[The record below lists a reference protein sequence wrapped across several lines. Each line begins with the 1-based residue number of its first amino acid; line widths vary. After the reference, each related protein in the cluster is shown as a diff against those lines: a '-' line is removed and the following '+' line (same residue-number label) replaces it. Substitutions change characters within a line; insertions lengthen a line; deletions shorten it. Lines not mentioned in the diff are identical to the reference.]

1 LGTLQENLNMTNRT
15 LADIALAKIYFE
27 LLVAFAKDQPGKTLT
42 YGDLAA
48 KAKAVHPADE
58 FITGAIAV
66 SMGRRL
72 DTLREFTKKQQVP
85 DLSALVVN
93 RGTGNNGKGF
103 SRSFDGEAV
112 RKEIA
117 QFDWGSVNVEF
128 KTFIDLEVLAY
139 EQRQV
144 AKRKPKKINES
155 EALTIW
161 WDYYKG
167 RKAEIGQISPDEK
180 AKIIQAIMSGKEPPD
195 ALAGIKG

>member
-1 LGTLQENLNMTNRT
+1 M
-15 LADIALAKIYFE
+15 
-27 LLVAFAKDQPGKTLT
+27 
-42 YGDLAA
+42 
-48 KAKAVHPADE
+48 
-58 FITGAIAV
+58 
-66 SMGRRL
+66 
-72 DTLREFTKKQQVP
+72 
-85 DLSALVVN
+85 SALVVN
-93 RGTGNNGKGF
+93 RGTGTNGKGF
-103 SRSFDGEAV
+103 TRSFDGEAV

-144 AKRKPKKINES
+144 AKRKSKKIKES

-161 WDYYKG
+161 WDYFKD

-180 AKIIQAIMSGKEPPD
+180 EKIIQAIMSGKEPPD